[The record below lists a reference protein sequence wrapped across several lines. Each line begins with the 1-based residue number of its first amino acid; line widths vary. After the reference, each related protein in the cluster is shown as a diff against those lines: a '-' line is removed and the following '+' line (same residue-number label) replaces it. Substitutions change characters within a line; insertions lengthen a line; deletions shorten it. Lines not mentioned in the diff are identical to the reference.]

1 VQPANHSLAVL
12 IHKGNEVIGR
22 KIGDRRDLKFG
33 DGTMAR
39 ECDEDAGRKRET
51 ITKRDL
57 ASQVRRERERER
69 ERGRGREGESGK
81 GREKRTKAASEKGRE
96 GKGRGGTW
104 VQRC

>member
-1 VQPANHSLAVL
+1 
-12 IHKGNEVIGR
+12 
-22 KIGDRRDLKFG
+22 
-33 DGTMAR
+33 MAR

-57 ASQVRRERERER
+57 ASQVRREREGEGER
-69 ERGRGREGESGK
+69 GESGK
-81 GREKRTKAASEKGRE
+81 GREKRTKAASEEGRE